1 MSKFRHPS
9 GVDPARFRVEPFHET
24 QRVKG
29 FTCGNKD
36 LDDFLNTKEVEE
48 FDEAGLGKT
57 YLVFYDGELIAY
69 YTISND
75 SLRAEY
81 LKTVKSFSKAA
92 EEKVEAFPAV
102 KIGRLAVAKAWQ
114 SRGVGRHLL
123 ADIAAEALFQGQRS
137 GVRLLILE
145 AKPDAIPFYEKCGF
159 KLTRETKRERNR
171 KNRTM
176 FLDLQAMD
184 ELRA

>member
-1 MSKFRHPS
+1 VTRFTHKSEVDSSK
-9 GVDPARFRVEPFHET
+9 FRVEPFHET

-29 FTCGNKD
+29 FTCGNKE
-36 LDDFLNTKEVEE
+36 LDDFPNTKEVQE

-69 YTISND
+69 YTITND
-75 SLRAEY
+75 GLRAEY
-81 LKTVKSFSKAA
+81 LKTVKSFSKTA
-92 EEKVEAFPAV
+92 EEKVDAFPAV
-102 KIGRLAVAKAWQ
+102 KIGRLAVAKEWQ

-123 ADIAAEALFQGQRS
+123 GDIVAEALFQGQRS

-145 AKPDAIPFYEKCGF
+145 AKPEAIPFYEKCGF

-171 KNRTM
+171 ANRTM
-176 FLDLQAMD
+176 FLDLQALGD
-184 ELRA
+184 FLD

>member
-1 MSKFRHPS
+1 MSRFKHQS
-9 GVDPARFRVEPFHET
+9 EVDPSRFRVEPFHET

-29 FTCGNKD
+29 FTCGNRD
-36 LDDFLNTKEVEE
+36 LDDFLNTKEVKE

-57 YLVFYDGELIAY
+57 YLVFCDGDLIAY

-75 SLRAEY
+75 SLRADD

-102 KIGRLAVAKAWQ
+102 KIGRLAVATAWRN
-114 SRGVGRHLL
+114 RGVGRQIL

-137 GVRLLILE
+137 GVRLLVLE
-145 AKPDAIPFYEKCGF
+145 SKPAAIPFYEKCGF

-171 KNRTM
+171 TNRTM

-184 ELRA
+184 EFLN